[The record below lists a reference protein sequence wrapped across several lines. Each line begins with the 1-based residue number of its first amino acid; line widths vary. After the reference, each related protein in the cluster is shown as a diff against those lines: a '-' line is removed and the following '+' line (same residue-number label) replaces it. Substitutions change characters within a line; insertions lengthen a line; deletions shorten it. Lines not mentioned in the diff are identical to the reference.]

1 MDDIRDI
8 TSGSNSEQNGGSSQQ
23 TTPNQYRPYG
33 QQGQYG
39 GQYGQ
44 YGQTTAPQED
54 RFPEFPK
61 KQKKSS
67 LPAILVIIAVLAVIV
82 IGLVTLAAPY
92 MTARKF
98 GKALA
103 KDNDIDTI
111 VEMVFPEG
119 YIEKSGIDYNIYSD
133 SISQAL
139 SSIKCYGEVKY
150 TGVKI
155 DKKIKSNDLKDIEKY
170 YDYICKA
177 ADMRT
182 NVRIE
187 KGYEADI
194 KFKLDGDKSTC
205 KCCVVKMKGEG
216 WKVFPLP
223 IDELSYIISLIK
235 MAESMNLE
243 Y

>member
-8 TSGSNSEQNGGSSQQ
+8 TSSSNSDQTSGSSQQ
-23 TTPNQYRPYG
+23 TTPNQYSPYG

-39 GQYGQ
+39 RYGQ
-44 YGQTTAPQED
+44 YGQIPDPRED
-54 RFPEFPK
+54 LIQTFPEK
-61 KQKKSS
+61 KKKSA
-67 LPAILVIIAVLAVIV
+67 LPAILVIIALLTVIV
-82 IGLVTLAAPY
+82 IGLVTFAAPY

-111 VEMVFPEG
+111 LEMVFPEG
-119 YIEKSGIDYNIYSD
+119 YIEKSGIDYNMYSE

-155 DKKIKSNDLKDIEKY
+155 GKKIKSGDLKDIEKY

-182 NVRIE
+182 NVRIQ
-187 KGYEADI
+187 KGYEVDI

-223 IDELSYIISLIK
+223 IDELNYIIRLIE

>member
-8 TSGSNSEQNGGSSQQ
+8 TSGSNSEQTGGNSQQ
-23 TTPNQYRPYG
+23 TASNQYRPYG

-39 GQYGQ
+39 RYGQ
-44 YGQTTAPQED
+44 YGQIPDPRED
-54 RFPEFPK
+54 LIQTFPEK
-61 KQKKSS
+61 KKKSA
-67 LPAILVIIAVLAVIV
+67 LPAILVIIALLTVIV
-82 IGLVTLAAPY
+82 IGLVTFAAPY
-92 MTARKF
+92 MMARKF

-111 VEMVFPEG
+111 LEMVFPEG
-119 YIEKSGIDYNIYSD
+119 YIEKSGIDYNMYSE

-155 DKKIKSNDLKDIEKY
+155 GKKIKSGDLKDIEKY

-182 NVRIE
+182 NVRIQ
-187 KGYEADI
+187 KGYEVDI

-223 IDELSYIISLIK
+223 IDELNYIIRLIE